1 MEKKYKMLIVIS
13 IVLIIT
19 IFVGAI
25 LLKKNSFVLVLSHET
40 VLEYDEHEDSFIPRL
55 VQNLN
60 KDNLYHIRLDDGTER
75 KSKLFYKDIWQYEK
89 NGAIIDI
96 DTLFFAATENKK
108 HSVISFQTEELTEDD
123 IIEVDSI
130 IRAKGVLK
138 RGEFGYAEKVIID
151 LDNDGIKEEIISASN
166 VFSSSERDKDFSLV
180 YIRKQGHNYI
190 LLDKV
195 EAVDDFKNTCV
206 SYISGI
212 IDLNNDKNY
221 EVVVGCN
228 YFDQMGVKY
237 LISRLSQNSVKNI
250 KEF

>member
-1 MEKKYKMLIVIS
+1 MEKKYKILIVIS
-13 IVLIIT
+13 SILIIT
-19 IFVGAI
+19 ILVGAV
-25 LLKKNSFVLVLSHET
+25 LLKKDSFVLVLSNET
-40 VLEYDEHEDSFIPRL
+40 VLEYDEKKDRFIPRL

-60 KDNLYHIRLDDGTER
+60 ADNIYSIRLEDGTEA
-75 KSKLFYKDIWQYEK
+75 KSKLFHKDIWQYEK
-89 NGAIIDI
+89 NGDIIDI
-96 DTLFFAATENKK
+96 DNLFFAANENKK
-108 HSVISFQTEELTEDD
+108 HSVIPFKIEELSDED
-123 IIEVDSI
+123 ILEVDEI
-130 IRAKGVLK
+130 IGKNGVLN
-138 RGEFGYAEKVIID
+138 RGEFGYTQKVIID

-221 EVVVGCN
+221 EIVVGCN